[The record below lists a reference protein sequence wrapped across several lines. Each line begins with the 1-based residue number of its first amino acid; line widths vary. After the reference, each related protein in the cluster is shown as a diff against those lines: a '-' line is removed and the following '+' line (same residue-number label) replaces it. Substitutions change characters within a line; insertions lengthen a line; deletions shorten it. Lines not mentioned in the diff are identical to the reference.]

1 MPIDP
6 GLLAAYLVAC
16 AVMVVVPGPDT
27 AFVLGQTLARGRR
40 AGWAATL
47 GIYAGA
53 SVHIA
58 LAAAGVSAVVAAS
71 PALFDALRLAGAGYL
86 LWLGIGALRAAFG
99 RASMGLRA
107 APPARRAFLHGMLT
121 NLLNPKVTMFFL
133 AFLPQFVDPAR
144 GPVWLQML
152 LLGPLLPLLSVPF
165 FAVVIAAAERVAARV
180 AAGAGARWLNGATGA
195 LFVGLAARLALAR

>member
-1 MPIDP
+1 MPIEP
-6 GLLAAYLVAC
+6 AVLATYLVAC

-40 AGWAATL
+40 AGWVATC

-53 SVHIA
+53 SVHIT
-58 LAAAGVSAVVAAS
+58 LAALGVSTAVAAS
-71 PALFDALRLAGAGYL
+71 PVLFEAVRLVGATYL
-86 LWLGIGALRAAFG
+86 LWLGVLALCAAF
-99 RASMGLRA
+99 RRDRSALTA
-107 APPARRAFLHGMLT
+107 APPARRAFVQGMLT

-144 GPVWLQML
+144 GPVWLQMM

-165 FAVVIAAAERVAARV
+165 FAAVIVGADRVAARV
-180 AAGAGARWLNGATGA
+180 SAGPGVRWLHGATGA
-195 LFVGLAARLALAR
+195 IFVGLAARLALAR

>member
-6 GLLAAYLVAC
+6 ALLMAYLAAC
-16 AVMVVVPGPDT
+16 AVMVVMPGPDT

-40 AGWAATL
+40 AGWAAMF

-53 SVHIA
+53 SVHIT

-71 PALFDALRLAGAGYL
+71 PTLFDALRLAGGAYL
-86 LWLGIGALRAAFG
+86 LWLGIFALRAAFG
-99 RASMGLRA
+99 SGPHGGQA
-107 APPARRAFLHGMLT
+107 APPARRAFLQAMLT

-144 GPVWLQML
+144 RPVWLQML
-152 LLGPLLPLLSVPF
+152 ILGPLLPLLSVPF
-165 FAVVIAAAERVAARV
+165 FAAVII
-180 AAGAGARWLNGATGA
+180 GADRIASRLGSGSGARWLNGAMGTI
-195 LFVGLAARLALAR
+195 FVGLAARLVLAR

>member
-6 GLLAAYLVAC
+6 ALLMAYLAAC
-16 AVMVVVPGPDT
+16 AVMVVMPGPDT

-40 AGWAATL
+40 AGWAAMV

-53 SVHIA
+53 SVHIT

-71 PALFDALRLAGAGYL
+71 PALFDALRLAGGAYL
-86 LWLGIGALRAAFG
+86 LWLGIFALRAAFG
-99 RASMGLRA
+99 KGSHGGQA
-107 APPARRAFLHGMLT
+107 APPARRALLQGMLT

-152 LLGPLLPLLSVPF
+152 ILGPLLPLLSVPF
-165 FAVVIAAAERVAARV
+165 FAAVIIGADRIAARL
-180 AAGAGARWLNGATGA
+180 GSGNGARWLHGAMGTI
-195 LFVGLAARLALAR
+195 FVGLAARLVLVR

>member
-1 MPIDP
+1 MPIEP
-6 GLLAAYLVAC
+6 AVLATYLVAC

-40 AGWAATL
+40 AGWAATC

-53 SVHIA
+53 SVHIT
-58 LAAAGVSAVVAAS
+58 LAALGVSTAVAAS
-71 PALFDALRLAGAGYL
+71 PVLFEAVRLVGATYL
-86 LWLGIGALRAAFG
+86 LWLGVLALCAAF
-99 RASMGLRA
+99 RRDRSALTA
-107 APPARRAFLHGMLT
+107 APPARRAFVQGMLT

-144 GPVWLQML
+144 GPVWLQMM

-165 FAVVIAAAERVAARV
+165 FAAVIVGADRVAARV
-180 AAGAGARWLNGATGA
+180 SAGPGVRWLHGATGA
-195 LFVGLAARLALAR
+195 IFVGLAARLALAR